1 MCVGCKIYYESYKS
15 IPWEVLPSVGKLLVN
30 NFFSNSKNRTLK
42 NTYPMLTKKA
52 AERS

>member
-1 MCVGCKIYYESYKS
+1 MCVGRPIYYGSYKS
-15 IPWEVLPSVGKLLVN
+15 IPREVLPSVGKLLVN
-30 NFFSNSKNRTLK
+30 NFFSKSKNRTLK